1 MNQMLWFMAVIP
13 VLGKLWHKLKASLGY
28 SEFQGS
34 LTVSVPLY
42 PQLLALPHTHT
53 RVLLH
58 ETKGREAGRK
68 TLRTT
73 VKGGGE
79 TGKKL
84 ANTSP
89 TEALRG
95 SGLYNSW
102 GGYRDATP
110 R

>member
-1 MNQMLWFMAVIP
+1 MSQMLWFTVVIP

-28 SEFQGS
+28 SEFRGS

-58 ETKGREAGRK
+58 ETKGRGTGRK
-68 TLRTT
+68 TLKTT
-73 VKGGGE
+73 MKGGGG

-84 ANTSP
+84 ANTSL
-89 TEALRG
+89 TEAFGG

>member
-1 MNQMLWFMAVIP
+1 MSQMLWFLVVIP

-28 SEFQGS
+28 REFQGS

-58 ETKGREAGRK
+58 ETKGRGAGRR
-68 TLRTT
+68 TLSTT
-73 VKGGGE
+73 MKGGGG

-84 ANTSP
+84 ANNSP
-89 TEALRG
+89 TEAFRG
-95 SGLYNSW
+95 SSFYNSW
-102 GGYRDATP
+102 GGCRDATP